1 MSDFE
6 NPVDVAVIGM
16 GVHGAATVH
25 ELAQR
30 GLTVIGI
37 DAQTPPAERGSSN
50 GRTRIIREA
59 YFEHSLYVPLV
70 QRAYEL
76 WSGMEELTGTVLYR
90 QTGGV
95 SAGPET
101 GELVSGALRSAH
113 EHALE
118 HELLDAV
125 QLRRRF
131 PALLPRPDHVGVF
144 EQRAGVLLVEPCI
157 RTMLQLARGY
167 GAMLHPTTR
176 VERWYAEA
184 AGVVIETTQGTVH
197 ARQMVI
203 AAGAWLNPV
212 LQMDTSYASG
222 EARASGAAHASGAAR
237 GSKRLHASPLQL
249 PLTVERQTPHWFAPA
264 AGRTEFSAAV
274 CPVTILEYATD
285 RYIYTLPDTGAGV
298 KVGIHHEGTL
308 VDPDTVDLTVS
319 LAEEARVR
327 ELLESWM
334 PGAAERVLDAT
345 VCLYTNTPD
354 RHFVI
359 DVHPAH
365 DNVLLVS
372 ACSGHGFK
380 FAPAIGELVA
390 DLLLDRGSWM
400 DLTPFSV
407 ARLS

>member
-1 MSDFE
+1 MSGSA

-16 GVHGAATVH
+16 GVHGAATIH

-95 SAGPET
+95 SAGPGT
-101 GELVSGALRSAH
+101 GELVSGALRSAR

-167 GAMLHPTTR
+167 GAMLHTSTR
-176 VERWYAEA
+176 VERWHAEA
-184 AGVVIETTQGTVH
+184 AGVVIETTQGTLH

-212 LQMDTSYASG
+212 LRLDTS
-222 EARASGAAHASGAAR
+222 HASGAV
-237 GSKRLHASPLQL
+237 GSKRHASPLQL

-264 AGRTEFSAAV
+264 AGRTEFSAAA

-298 KVGIHHEGTL
+298 KVGIHHEGRP
-308 VDPDTVDLTVS
+308 VDPDTVDLTVT

-327 ELLESWM
+327 ALLESWM

-359 DVHPAH
+359 DVHPVH

-380 FAPAIGELVA
+380 FAPSIGELVA
-390 DLLLDRGSWM
+390 DLLLDGESWM
-400 DLTPFSV
+400 DLTPFGV